1 MISFYKLIIIY
12 ILAINVFAYAI
23 MWFDK
28 YQSKKKG
35 NRISENKLFLLA
47 FLFGSVGI
55 YLGMKYPIYHKAT
68 KSSFKF
74 GIPIL
79 IILNGVCVYF
89 LNKL

>member
-1 MISFYKLIIIY
+1 
-12 ILAINVFAYAI
+12 

-28 YQSKKKG
+28 YQSKKKN

-47 FLFGSVGI
+47 FLLGAIGI
-55 YLGMKYPIYHKAT
+55 YSGMKYPIYHKAA

-79 IILNGVCVYF
+79 IILNGVFVYF
-89 LNKL
+89 TLKFLL